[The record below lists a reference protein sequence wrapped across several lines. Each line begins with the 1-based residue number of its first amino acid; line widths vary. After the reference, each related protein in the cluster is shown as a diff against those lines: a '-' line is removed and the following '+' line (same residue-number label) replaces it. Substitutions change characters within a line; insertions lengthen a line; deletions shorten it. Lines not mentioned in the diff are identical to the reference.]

1 VKGKSGQEEYSKQSL
16 QRRQWQ
22 RIAAL
27 YVLLFFSFPSH
38 AMPRSLHKYACT
50 ITQGKKD
57 LERSQ

>member
-1 VKGKSGQEEYSKQSL
+1 
-16 QRRQWQ
+16 
-22 RIAAL
+22 L